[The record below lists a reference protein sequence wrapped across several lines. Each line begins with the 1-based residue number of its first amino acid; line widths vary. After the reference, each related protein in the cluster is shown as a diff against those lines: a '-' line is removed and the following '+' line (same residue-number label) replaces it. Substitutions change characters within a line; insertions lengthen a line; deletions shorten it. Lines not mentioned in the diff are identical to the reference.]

1 MKAHRLMIA
10 AAAVVLIAAATLTAA
25 PDVYAGALALG
36 PHVQYAQLLA
46 VVALTTLRAE
56 HADLVQRAAE
66 KLKEMTDGLAPAEQK
81 RIEEEHAKLIADA
94 EAKKRELD
102 AAEAEEA
109 RTRSHAWTAAEIAKI
124 KTRGTA
130 FGLRG
135 EIVLEIMADPKYRS
149 LEAVTDALQDKAAA
163 DPRSRSNPHIQLVSD
178 EGDKLRGRVGDAI
191 LLRANPGAIAGAD
204 AATRERIEAAREFR
218 GMSLLE
224 LGRAFM
230 QDGRDLNLRGL
241 SKMQLAEVLLGM
253 RSAGDF
259 GVRAAGTHTTS
270 DFASILANVA
280 SKRLRDAYTAAPQT
294 WKPFCRQSNNP
305 DFKTKSV
312 VQLSSAPAFKRVR
325 EGEEFSYGGM
335 TDGAESYALVTYG
348 RIVSISRQALI
359 NDDLGAFDRLPTM
372 VGRAAATLENTTVYG
387 ILTANAAMADGTAL
401 FHADHG
407 NLLTG
412 TVIDETN
419 LALAEKAMMEQL
431 TLGNLSEDRE
441 KMNIRPAFLVTGT
454 AYKVA
459 AQKILSAVSAV
470 TTAGVNPYAG
480 TMTPIADANITGNKW
495 FAIANP
501 ADIDTIEYAYLEGEE
516 GVYIEQRMGF
526 EVDGIQ
532 LKGRLDFAAKAID
545 PRGMVYNPGA

>member
-1 MKAHRLMIA
+1 MKAHRLTIA
-10 AAAVVLIAAATLTAA
+10 AAAVIALAAAAFTFLPPAYA
-25 PDVYAGALALG
+25 DVLQAGA
-36 PHVQYAQLLA
+36 HIHYAQLFTA
-46 VVALTTLRAE
+46 VAVATLRTE
-56 HADLVQRAAE
+56 HADLLQRASD
-66 KLKEMTDGLAPAEQK
+66 KLKEVKDGLAPAELK
-81 RIEEEHAKLIADA
+81 RIEDDHAKLVAEA
-94 EAKKRELD
+94 EAKKRELE
-102 AAEAEEA
+102 AAEAEERRA
-109 RTRSHAWTAAEIAKI
+109 QVHAWSADDITKI
-124 KTRGTA
+124 KARGA
-130 FGLRG
+130 GFGLRG
-135 EIVLEIMADPKYRS
+135 EVVLEIMTDPKLRS
-149 LEAVTDALQDKAAA
+149 LEAVTDALQDKAAS
-163 DPRSRSNPHIQLVSD
+163 DPKARSNPHIELVSD
-178 EGDKLRGRVGDAI
+178 EGDKLRARVGDAI
-191 LLRANPGAIAGAD
+191 LLRANPGAIVGAD
-204 AATRERIEAAREFR
+204 AATRERVEAAREFR

-253 RSAGDF
+253 RGAGDF
-259 GVRAAGTHTTS
+259 GIRAAGTHTTS
-270 DFASILANVA
+270 DFANILANVA

-312 VQLSSAPAFKRVR
+312 VQLSSAPAFKQVR
-325 EGEEFSYGGM
+325 EGAEYSYGGM

-387 ILTANAAMADGTAL
+387 ILTANAAMADTVAL

-412 TVIDETN
+412 SAIDETN
-419 LALAEKAMMEQL
+419 LALAEKAMMEQ
-431 TLGNLSEDRE
+431 TSLGNLTEDRE
-441 KMNIRPAFLVTGT
+441 KLNIRPGFLVTGT

-495 FAIANP
+495 FVIANP

-545 PRGMVYNPGA
+545 HRGMAYNPGA

>member
-10 AAAVVLIAAATLTAA
+10 AAAVVAIAAA
-25 PDVYAGALALG
+25 ALAALPDAHAG
-36 PHVQYAQLLA
+36 LLQAGVHVHYAQLFTA
-46 VVALTTLRAE
+46 VAVAVLRTE
-56 HADLVQRAAE
+56 HADLLQRAAD
-66 KLKEMTDGLAPAEQK
+66 KLKEVKDGLAPADLK
-81 RIEEEHAKLIADA
+81 RIEDEHAKLVGDA
-94 EAKKRELD
+94 EAKKRELET
-102 AAEAEEA
+102 AEAEER
-109 RTRSHAWTAAEIAKI
+109 RTQAHAWTSDEIGKI
-124 KTRGTA
+124 KARGA
-130 FGLRG
+130 GFGLRG
-135 EIVLEIMADPKYRS
+135 EVVLEIMADPKLRS
-149 LEAVTDALQDKAAA
+149 LEAVTDALQDKAAS
-163 DPRSRSNPHIQLVSD
+163 DPKARSNPHIELVSD
-178 EGDKLRGRVGDAI
+178 EGDKLRARVGDAI
-191 LLRANPGAIAGAD
+191 LLRANPGAIVGAD
-204 AATRERIEAAREFR
+204 AATRGRIEAAREFR

-253 RSAGDF
+253 RGAGDF
-259 GVRAAGTHTTS
+259 GIRAAGTHTTS
-270 DFASILANVA
+270 DFANILANVA

-312 VQLSSAPAFKRVR
+312 VQLSSAPAFKQVR
-325 EGEEFSYGGM
+325 EGAEYSYGGM

-387 ILTANAAMADGTAL
+387 ILTANAAMADTVAL

-412 TVIDETN
+412 SAIDETN
-419 LALAEKAMMEQL
+419 LALAEKAMMEQ
-431 TLGNLSEDRE
+431 TSLGNLTEDRE
-441 KMNIRPAFLVTGT
+441 KLNIRPAFLVTGT

-545 PRGMVYNPGA
+545 HRGMTYNPGA